1 MRHFSIRSVLV
12 SIAAASLLLAI
23 GNGNADAAMF
33 NGEKPFRPFIK
44 KLFTPD
50 DTIAKGYPPNVL
62 LLVDTGSPM
71 LWTPRGK
78 IPNCDTDSADM
89 SSIYAKMA
97 QCTWGSGA
105 LPWTVP
111 FGTTQYRYGR
121 DLDAS
126 NNDPESADCYYYPD
140 PSYRYKL
147 VFKDS
152 RYWQTPKINP
162 TTNDLVPNDSR
173 LYMSKLVL
181 WRILNEIDLVKGM
194 NIGLATGYQEHTDNM
209 AGIWADFYRKDFF
222 DDHRG
227 PDWATCCSGGTYYCY
242 RDAQNVRWG
251 VYLDLYKDTSALIK
265 RRIGRAFLRVP
276 ISEHS
281 TDHIASLL
289 KYMDG
294 VEQTESGSAT
304 YSKIINDE
312 LIADGKTPLAD
323 SIYFPPSEDA
333 LSTGGGTTRYQKGA
347 INVSVTFSQRILLGA
362 KQAVG
367 CVRNFFYDRVVKGS
381 CQKNWLV
388 VFTAGDDSTGGAK
401 AEDSVRNLYRSTKT
415 LLDVNGKILSM
426 DDGVR
431 TMVVGFVDPDSTD
444 PQVVKLRT
452 TLTNMAQEGQPLANG
467 DRNPNVR
474 PYFANDVPGLVSALK
489 SVFTS
494 IGASNYAG
502 AAPVVLPPKTP
513 ETDGIVFNSTF
524 TIDKNGNWSGTFSK
538 ATLNIETNIYT
549 DVWEAGK
556 KMPSASKRNL
566 LTVDWDPA
574 GTKAA
579 PKFALNCNCCVLN
592 VSTETGNPK
601 PPLSNE
607 IWSDCDNSQADLFIR
622 WLRGEDYNVSTKTY
636 VQRTNPLLDMEHS
649 GVTVVKDPAAQYSA
663 QEYQKFKTD
672 NSGRDPVVY
681 IQSNG
686 GILHAFDFSSGV
698 EKWGFLPP
706 NVVHFN
712 RLARL
717 RFPFDDGVSPSNLTP
732 KLSMSATTFPV
743 YLLDG
748 SLVAEDVSLLNDPH
762 NPGNPGFG
770 TVLVGSL
777 GYGGCGIYAMNV
789 TKPSLPQFM
798 WGIENQM
805 SYGEKLVY
813 RWVPKSTTDAVA
825 ADVYVTPHA
834 SPLSGFD
841 YRRLGM
847 TMSVPAVGYVRNS
860 PSDSWVLIVGAGM
873 NQNLASRDV
882 ADVGKAIYVS
892 SIENAAIVREFVA
905 NNVVGSLTGDPD
917 KLGMALAP
925 ISAYVATPGGPLEEA
940 YTSDHRGHI
949 FRINLATGSASTWTM
964 RNIFTLKSDT
974 AVLSFTKP
982 IVIPHALELG
992 FFGGDMWV
1000 FGGTADVRGP
1010 DFKVISNDRQYIFGF
1025 NSKISDDVSL
1035 TKEDLYAVAPTSDS
1049 SFLGDATSVSQG
1061 KRAGWYMPLQQRN
1074 AASKK
1079 EAEYA
1084 STPPLL
1090 INGAL
1095 LIATFIPTIED
1106 VDDQCQ
1112 VGGTSRL
1119 YVVDAATSKGLWDK
1133 TTVKRYVELSGI
1145 KISGLTSSRGKLF
1158 LGIKELN
1165 PGFDPSTV
1173 EGGILKNSL
1182 KRGGVLVFDL
1192 PEGIGSGGSTGSVL
1206 PDKQK
1211 VQYWREIFR

>member
-1 MRHFSIRSVLV
+1 MKHFPTRTILAGISVFL
-12 SIAAASLLLAI
+12 LLLAGI
-23 GNGNADAAMF
+23 EETDAAMF
-33 NGEKPFRPFIK
+33 NKEKPFRPFVK
-44 KLFTPD
+44 KLYTPD

-71 LWTPRGK
+71 LWTPKGK
-78 IPNCDTDSADM
+78 IPNCDTDSADKP
-89 SSIYAKMA
+89 SIYAKMA

-105 LPWTVP
+105 LPWKVP
-111 FGTTQYRYGR
+111 YGTTQYRYGR

-126 NNDPESADCYYYPD
+126 NNDPESSDCYYYPD
-140 PSYRYKL
+140 PSNRYKL
-147 VFKDS
+147 VFKDEN
-152 RYWQTPKINP
+152 YWINP
-162 TTNDLVPNDSR
+162 KTNPVTSDLVPNDSR

-181 WRILNEIDLVKGM
+181 WRILNDIDLVKGM

-222 DDHRG
+222 DDRRG

-242 RDAQNVRWG
+242 SDAQNVRWG
-251 VYLDLYKDTSALIK
+251 VYLDLYKSASAEIK

-276 ISEHS
+276 ISEYT
-281 TDHIASLL
+281 TDHITSLL
-289 KYMDG
+289 KYIDG
-294 VEQTESGSAT
+294 VEETGSGPAA
-304 YSKIINDE
+304 YDKILNDE
-312 LIADGKTPLAD
+312 FIADGKTPLAD

-333 LSTGGGTTRYQKGA
+333 LSTGGGTARYQKGA

-415 LLDVNGKILSM
+415 LLDVNGKTLSM

-452 TLTNMAQEGQPLANG
+452 TLTNMAQEGQPLPNG
-467 DRNPNVR
+467 DKNPNVK

-489 SVFTS
+489 SVFTT

-502 AAPVVLPPKTP
+502 AAPVVLPPKAS
-513 ETDGIVFNSTF
+513 ETDGTIFNSTF
-524 TIDKNGNWSGTFSK
+524 TIDKDGNWSGTFSK
-538 ATLNIETNIYT
+538 AVLNVETNSYT
-549 DVWEAGK
+549 EKWDAGK
-556 KMPSASKRNL
+556 QMPVASIRNL

-574 GTKAA
+574 GTQAS
-579 PKFALNCNCCVLN
+579 PKFASNCNCCVLN
-592 VSTETGNPK
+592 ISTETGNPNA
-601 PPLSNE
+601 PLLNE
-607 IWSDCDNSQADLFIR
+607 IWEDCDNTQADLFIR
-622 WLRGEDYNVSTKTY
+622 WLRGEDYNSSTKTF
-636 VQRTNPLLDMEHS
+636 VQRKNPLLDMEHS

-663 QEYQKFKTD
+663 KEYQNFKTQ
-672 NSGRDPVVY
+672 NSGRDPIVY
-681 IQSNG
+681 IQSNS

-748 SLVAEDVSLLNDPH
+748 SLVAEDVSLLNDPY
-762 NPGNPGFG
+762 NPGNPGYG
-770 TVLVGSL
+770 TILVGSL

-798 WGIENQM
+798 WAVENQM
-805 SYGEKLVY
+805 SYGAAMVY
-813 RWVPKSTTDAVA
+813 RWIPKSTTNSVA
-825 ADVYVTPHA
+825 ADVYYTAHA
-834 SPLSGFD
+834 SPLTGFD

-847 TMSVPAVGYVRNS
+847 TMSVPAVGYVRES
-860 PSDSWVLIVGAGM
+860 PSDSWVLIAGAGM

-882 ADVGKAIYVS
+882 AVVGKAIYVS
-892 SIENAAIVREFVA
+892 SVENAAIIREFRA
-905 NNVVGSLTGDPD
+905 NDVTGSLAGDPD

-925 ISAYVATPGGPLEEA
+925 ISSYVATPGGPLEQA
-940 YTSDHRGHI
+940 YTSDHRGHV
-949 FRINLATGSASTWTM
+949 FRVDLSTGSSSTWTV
-964 RNIFTLKSDT
+964 RNIFTLKSDE

-1000 FGGTADVRGP
+1000 FGGTADVKGP
-1010 DFKVISNDRQYIFGF
+1010 DRKVISNDRQYIFGF
-1025 NSKISDDVSL
+1025 SSKSGESASL
-1035 TKEDLYAVAPTSDS
+1035 TKEDLYVVDPVNDS
-1049 SFLGDATSVSQG
+1049 AFLGDATSVSQ
-1061 KRAGWYMPLQQRN
+1061 KKQAGWYMPLQQKN
-1074 AASKK
+1074 TGAKK

-1090 INGAL
+1090 VSGAL

-1106 VDDQCQ
+1106 VTDQCQ

-1119 YVVDAATSKGLWDK
+1119 YICDAATSKGLWGK
-1133 TTVKRYVELSGI
+1133 TTSKRYVEFSGI

-1165 PGFDPSTV
+1165 PGFAPSIV

-1182 KRGGVLVFDL
+1182 KRGGLLVFDL
-1192 PEGIGSGGSTGSVL
+1192 PEGIGSSGSTGGAL
-1206 PDKQK
+1206 PEKQK